1 MGRRRPMG
9 SASRHVTAEVPIAVW
24 DELDTCA
31 HTRGATIGGLAC
43 EILARWA
50 AGERARAARAAAKRR
65 RPPARSRQLRLR
77 APEAT

>member
-1 MGRRRPMG
+1 MG
-9 SASRHVTAEVPIAVW
+9 SRSRHVTAEVPIAVW

-50 AGERARAARAAAKRR
+50 ASERARAARAAARRR
-65 RPPARSRQLRLR
+65 RPSTRSRQQSLL